1 MIRHLRTAPPGR
13 NLHVSTSETNSKTA
27 NFSLR
32 RLTLRFLTAWLRS
45 LFLYHTFSTTF
56 VCSLSGP
63 TEKVA

>member
-13 NLHVSTSETNSKTA
+13 NLHVSSSETNSKTA

-45 LFLYHTFSTTF
+45 LFEDSSAEQKSAHKHL
-56 VCSLSGP
+56 
-63 TEKVA
+63 